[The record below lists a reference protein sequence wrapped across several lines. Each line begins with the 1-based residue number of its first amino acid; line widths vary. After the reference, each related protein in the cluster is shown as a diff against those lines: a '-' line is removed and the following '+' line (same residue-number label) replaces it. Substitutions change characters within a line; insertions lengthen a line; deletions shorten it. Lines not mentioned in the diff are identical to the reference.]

1 MILTKVQNGR
11 QTCFEIESGYTLKKV
26 SENESQLRDCF
37 YLRIQNDPNDY
48 KLKLLVILSPIF
60 IASFDNGDF
69 KLQFLKKTI
78 DNSKYPYGLYPNFF
92 ENFDKETYLR
102 EHKVEDKSRIGEDI
116 WLNDDGTIDF
126 FLNPLPQPYL
136 ISLIAM
142 VDSLIEDEKNR
153 KTLLTYFDKMRDDIV
168 RNGRRSILAN
178 GIQAFYLN
186 KYVVVWMLDFFDFI
200 KENKADALSFL
211 DPIMDLINELKTPA
225 NLK

>member
-37 YLRIQNDPNDY
+37 YLRIQNDPHDY

-78 DNSKYPYGLYPNFF
+78 DNSKYPHGLYPNFF

-102 EHKVEDKSRIGEDI
+102 EHKAEDKSRIGEDI

-126 FLNPLPQPYL
+126 FLNLLPQPYL

-186 KYVVVWMLDFFDFI
+186 KYVVVWMLDLYAFI
-200 KENKADALSFL
+200 KENKTDVLPYL
-211 DPIMDLINELKTPA
+211 DPIMDLINNLKTPSK
-225 NLK
+225 LK